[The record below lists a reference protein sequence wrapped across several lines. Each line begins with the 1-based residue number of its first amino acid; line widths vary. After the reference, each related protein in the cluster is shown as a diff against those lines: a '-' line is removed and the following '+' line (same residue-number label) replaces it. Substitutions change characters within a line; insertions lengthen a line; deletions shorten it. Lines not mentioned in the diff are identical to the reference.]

1 LENFLAKV
9 RHEDIFR
16 SFQSLTTEA
25 GFIFFKFHHERIMAV
40 TVGIVGATGAVG
52 QELLRLLHERN
63 FPFSSIKLL
72 ASGRSAGKEIRYKDT
87 TYTIEEATPEAF
99 EGMDIALFS
108 AGASI
113 TKELAHEAVK
123 RGCVVVDNSSA
134 FRMDEDVPLVVPEI
148 NAEVA
153 RQHKG
158 IIANPNC
165 STAITLMGLY
175 PLHQAFGLKRFVAC
189 TYQAVSGS
197 GVKGMQE
204 LEAQVKAWNAGETSE
219 PSNYP
224 HPIAFNLFPH
234 VDVFFDDGYSKE
246 EHKMLNESRK
256 IMSMPKLAASTTCV
270 RVPVMR
276 AHSIAIHAEFE
287 RPVSVEKAR
296 EAIAAFEGAELCDD
310 PKNNVY
316 PTPVQFT
323 GKDKCGVGRL
333 RVDSAL
339 DNGLALFVAGDQL
352 LKGAALNAVQIA
364 ELLV

>member
-1 LENFLAKV
+1 MA
-9 RHEDIFR
+9 
-16 SFQSLTTEA
+16 LT
-25 GFIFFKFHHERIMAV
+25 I
-40 TVGIVGATGAVG
+40 GIVGATGAVG
-52 QELLRLLHERN
+52 EELIRLVHERKI
-63 FPFSSIKLL
+63 PFTSLKLL
-72 ASGRSAGKEIRYKDT
+72 ASGRSAGKEIRFGDK
-87 TYTIEEATPEAF
+87 TYTIEEATPESF

-113 TKELAHEAVK
+113 SKALAPEAVK

-134 FRMDEDVPLVVPEI
+134 FRMDADVPLVVPEI
-148 NAEVA
+148 NAAAV
-153 RQHKG
+153 RSHKG

-165 STAITLMGLY
+165 STAITLMGLA
-175 PLHQAFGLKRFVAC
+175 PLHAAFGLKRFVAC

-204 LEAQVKAWNAGETSE
+204 LENQLTAWSKGEVCE

-234 VDVFFDDGYSKE
+234 VDVFYDDGYTKE

-276 AHSIAIHAEFE
+276 AHSIAVHAEFE
-287 RPVSVEKAR
+287 RPVSVAAAR
-296 EAIAAFEGAELCDD
+296 ETIAAFSGAELCDD
-310 PKNNVY
+310 PAHNVY
-316 PTPVQFT
+316 PTPLQFT
-323 GKDKCGVGRL
+323 GKNKCGVGRI
-333 RVDSAL
+333 RIDAAL
-339 DNGLALFVAGDQL
+339 DNGLAFFVVGDQL

-364 ELLV
+364 EEVIKLRE